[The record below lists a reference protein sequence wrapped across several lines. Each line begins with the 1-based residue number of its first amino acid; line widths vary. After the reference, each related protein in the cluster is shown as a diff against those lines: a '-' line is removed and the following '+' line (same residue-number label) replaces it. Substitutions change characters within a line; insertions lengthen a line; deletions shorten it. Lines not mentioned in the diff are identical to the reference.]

1 MHRAQSTAECKI
13 GSRTDRAMAVAAPVT
28 LRRSVSCALDNAVR
42 AAGADGRV
50 VVEVP
55 SNTSDIAIRV
65 LDDGPGLGNVPT
77 NNSLGL
83 TITRALVSA
92 CGGAFELK
100 PGAKAAWSRRSSCQ
114 PSAPRGWPPQRPSL
128 SRDVPAQPRELTP
141 VLGPPAKTGKSSTR

>member
-1 MHRAQSTAECKI
+1 
-13 GSRTDRAMAVAAPVT
+13 MAVTAPVA
-28 LRRSVSCALDNAVR
+28 LSRSVSCALDNAVR

-50 VVEVP
+50 VVEVT

-100 PGAKAAWSRRSSCQ
+100 PGAESGMVAQIILPTVSSKGM
-114 PSAPRGWPPQRPSL
+114 A
-128 SRDVPAQPRELTP
+128 
-141 VLGPPAKTGKSSTR
+141 SSETLIVT

>member
-1 MHRAQSTAECKI
+1 
-13 GSRTDRAMAVAAPVT
+13 MAVTTPVT
-28 LRRSVSCALDNAVR
+28 LSRSVSCALDNAVR

-100 PGAKAAWSRRSSCQ
+100 PGAESGMVAQIILPTVSSKGM
-114 PSAPRGWPPQRPSL
+114 A
-128 SRDVPAQPRELTP
+128 
-141 VLGPPAKTGKSSTR
+141 SSETLIVT

>member
-1 MHRAQSTAECKI
+1 MHRAQSTAECQI
-13 GSRTDRAMAVAAPVT
+13 GFSGTDRAMAVTAPVT
-28 LRRSVSCALDNAVR
+28 LSRSVSCALDNAVR

-100 PGAKAAWSRRSSCQ
+100 PGAESGMVAQIILPTVSSKGM
-114 PSAPRGWPPQRPSL
+114 A
-128 SRDVPAQPRELTP
+128 
-141 VLGPPAKTGKSSTR
+141 SSETLIVT